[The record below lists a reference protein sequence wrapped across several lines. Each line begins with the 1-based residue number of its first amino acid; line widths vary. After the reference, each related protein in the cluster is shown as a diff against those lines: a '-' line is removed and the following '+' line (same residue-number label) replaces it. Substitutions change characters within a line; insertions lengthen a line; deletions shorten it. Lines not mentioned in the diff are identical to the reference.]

1 MLNHFKKLIKL
12 AIYFRIDS
20 VGFVKHQTVSLDFEI
35 LDLSQIYEDSSN
47 SNQIFD
53 ACIFKYAGE
62 SSKVNNGI
70 NQYYT
75 NITFLKNG
83 VQEKD
88 FKNMSKLYQKALR
101 TKNCATSNVKLHN
114 HMQIS
119 STGMGQSAK
128 FIKYTDGNEV
138 NSTYPS
144 ILSYMHTRL
153 NFPTTSVVNK
163 VSNSVQNSKIKI
175 AA

>member
-1 MLNHFKKLIKL
+1 ML
-12 AIYFRIDS
+12 AIYFRVDS

-47 SNQIFD
+47 SNPIFD
-53 ACIFKYAGE
+53 ACILKYAEE
-62 SSKVNNGI
+62 SYKANDDI

-75 NITFLKNG
+75 NSTFLKNG

-88 FKNMSKLYQKALR
+88 INNISESYQKAIQ
-101 TKNCATSNVKLHN
+101 TKHCATSNVKLHN

-119 STGMGQSAK
+119 STGMGQSTAFK
-128 FIKYTDGNEV
+128 KNTDAEV

-144 ILSYMHTRL
+144 VLLYMHTRL